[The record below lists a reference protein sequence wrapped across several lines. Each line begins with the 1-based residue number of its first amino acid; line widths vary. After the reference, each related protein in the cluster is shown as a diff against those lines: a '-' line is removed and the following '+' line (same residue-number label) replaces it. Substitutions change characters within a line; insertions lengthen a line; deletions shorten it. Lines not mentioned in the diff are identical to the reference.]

1 MDDAPDPDPDGT
13 SDGERGPRDADGL
26 PDRVAEHWAA
36 VVADVEATAEEY
48 REAGAEVVELHPAD
62 VVARPDLGGFT
73 VPVPAAEFEALRTL
87 VGTTELPLT
96 DLYRARAGDV
106 AFVAAMLTAADGS
119 AAVCCPLFYDIAD
132 EDARAVE
139 RDSRESGAL
148 RAFVAPADDE
158 GAVVLQFDDPDVFFG
173 DGSDGDGTDDA
184 DETDAS
190 GDDADETDAGRD
202 AGGTDD
208 STAGTDDGTR

>member
-1 MDDAPDPDPDGT
+1 MDDAPDPDPDGEEG
-13 SDGERGPRDADGL
+13 DGGGERDPHDADGL
-26 PDRVAEHWAA
+26 PDRVAEHWEA
-36 VVADVEATAEEY
+36 VVADVEATAGEY

-62 VVARPDLGGFT
+62 VVARPDLGGFA
-73 VPVPAAEFEALRTL
+73 VPVPAAEFEALRAL

-119 AAVCCPLFYDIAD
+119 AAVCCPLFYDTAD
-132 EDARAVE
+132 EDARTVE
-139 RDSRESGAL
+139 RDSRETGAL

-173 DGSDGDGTDDA
+173 DGSSAGDTD
-184 DETDAS
+184 E
-190 GDDADETDAGRD
+190 ED
-202 AGGTDD
+202 AGGDPGGSDD